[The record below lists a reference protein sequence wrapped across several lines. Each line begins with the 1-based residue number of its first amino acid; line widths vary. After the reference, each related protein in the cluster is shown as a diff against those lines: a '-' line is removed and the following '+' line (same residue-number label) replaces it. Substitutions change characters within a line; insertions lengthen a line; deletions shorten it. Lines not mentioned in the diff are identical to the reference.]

1 MARAMRS
8 TLFRFRRLL
17 PFMAPFFRRLILIFF
32 LSLFGTLLGLL
43 WPLFTKILIDDVLLA
58 KNLRLL
64 FVLSS
69 IMVVATALGYG
80 IGALNRYFYTQ
91 MTARVLF
98 ALRQHLFAHLQALAL
113 RFHTR
118 ARVGDLLSRLN
129 TDISEVQ
136 SVLTDA
142 AFAFVTNVF
151 VLLAT
156 IGFLLWLNWQLFLVS
171 LLVVPLQLYGISKVR
186 PLLVDETRKVREL
199 NATISSFL
207 VESLSAIK
215 FVKLF
220 TAEGVQL
227 RRFAVLGEKFV
238 GLVTRFEMLAYL
250 GSSTSTATAFLGTAL
265 TTLYG
270 GYLVIQGQ
278 LTIGGLVAFSAYQ
291 SRAFSPLQALLDLYL
306 RIERAGV
313 SLDRIFEFLD
323 LGREQDVPVVDTGV
337 GEERTNKKLRL
348 TDVRGDIEFRKVSF
362 AYDGN
367 EPLLREVSFQVPAGG
382 RLTILGPSGTGKTT
396 VADLLVRLY
405 EPHSGTILLD
415 GQDVRTYDV
424 TWLRNQ
430 VVVVSHE
437 PFLFHA
443 SLAENVRY
451 ASPQASQ
458 DEIEAAARAVGLH
471 EFIAA
476 LPQGYDTLVGER
488 GARLSA
494 GQKQR
499 IALARAVLKRPKV
512 LVLDEALSG
521 LDVESETSVREA
533 LDTLMAGRTMLMV
546 THRLSSLRPDD
557 AVLVLDKGQVAW
569 EGQYKELMALPAE
582 MRARLREWETQGA
595 RPPRTQKPQAGILSP
610 ELLVKRG

>member
-1 MARAMRS
+1 MRS

-98 ALRQHLFAHLQALAL
+98 ALRQHLFAHLQALSL

-118 ARVGDLLSRLN
+118 AKVGDLLSRLN

-367 EPLLREVSFQVPAGG
+367 EPLLRAVSFQVPAGG

-546 THRLSSLRPDD
+546 THRLSSLRADD
-557 AVLVLDKGQVAW
+557 SVLVLDKGQVVWA
-569 EGQYKELMALPAE
+569 GQYKELMAVPAE

-595 RPPRTQKPQAGILSP
+595 RPLRTQNPQAGILSP